1 MNMKRTVKAGF
12 VMSFIFICMVA
23 TPAFSQTLKEFFN
36 SSETPALYLGI
47 DFTKAKLI
55 DDAAANERDIRDRQ
69 FAGINE
75 VIVTEVKKFDLSK
88 AFHKSNVDHDLGLV
102 AKRNQK
108 VDAEQ
113 IKSTNTSDFH
123 RLKDADI
130 TDLVKGFDF
139 GDKKGIGILF
149 VMEAMSK
156 SAKAAA
162 IWVTFIDMKTKKVLL
177 TERIE
182 SKMGMAIG
190 FRNLWVSTIKNL
202 LDSIEDKKYSD
213 WKSKN
218 Q

>member
-1 MNMKRTVKAGF
+1 MIMKFIIKAGLF
-12 VMSFIFICMVA
+12 MSFMFLSMLA
-23 TPAFSQTLKEFFN
+23 QPAFSQTLKEFFS
-36 SSETPALYLGI
+36 SSETPAIYLGI
-47 DFTKAKLI
+47 DFTKARLI
-55 DDAAANERDIRDRQ
+55 DDATANQMDIRDRQ
-69 FAGINE
+69 FAGIND
-75 VIVTEVKKFDLSK
+75 VIVNEAKKFDLNK
-88 AFHKSNVDHDLGLV
+88 TFHKSNLDHDLGLV
-102 AKRNQK
+102 AKRNLK
-108 VDAEQ
+108 ADAEQ

-123 RLKDADI
+123 RLKEDDI
-130 TDLVKGFDF
+130 NTLVKGFDF

-162 IWVTFIDMKTKKVLL
+162 IWVTFVDIKSKKVLL

-202 LDSIEDKKYSD
+202 LNTIEDKKYD
-213 WKSKN
+213 EWKRKY